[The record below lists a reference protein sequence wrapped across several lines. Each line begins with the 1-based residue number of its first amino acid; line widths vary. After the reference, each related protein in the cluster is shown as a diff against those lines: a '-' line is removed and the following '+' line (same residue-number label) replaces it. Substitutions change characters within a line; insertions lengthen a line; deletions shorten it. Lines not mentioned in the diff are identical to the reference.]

1 MHAAANNTTAVLSN
15 PSEATNAPGSVSA
28 EETVSTASP
37 SAPVPPSGPVGATAQ
52 TSGFAQAGPETSA
65 SAGIAPAPGGPA
77 GPGFGGIT
85 GGGLASSPNVPRPG
99 TTINPATGKPHTAG
113 LTRAELEQIK
123 SQQKVDE
130 QNRRASFVKSQFG
143 VLASDDAAVNTKEGR
158 RLSELPGRE
167 QAAKQL
173 AGTTEGVATPGKELP
188 GGWGGESTGVEC
200 TDGRRLLTIVCSHQA
215 RSGPR
220 YWS

>member
-37 SAPVPPSGPVGATAQ
+37 SAPVPPSGPVGAT
-52 TSGFAQAGPETSA
+52 A